1 VTSSSSKS
9 SQPVRPRRPSAV
21 PSSVLKSMDNTERY
35 VGFGVSI
42 IGLFLSLVTLYQAA
56 IIKKA
61 SQVTTASPVHGKCA
75 SGYHL
80 VKKACEHVTII
91 TAGGLWMEFGLIA
104 LSVLAFFLCVFFR
117 RRYLTAFLGFWA
129 GLVLGLFSS
138 GLPFFLYAV
147 WLGWRAWRLQKYG
160 DATFAGVSRI
170 TRERALARK
179 EGRPEPELPNY
190 AEVEEPKTSRPT
202 SKSSATTTPPKK
214 QAEPSKRYTPKKQTG
229 KRR

>member
-1 VTSSSSKS
+1 
-9 SQPVRPRRPSAV
+9 
-21 PSSVLKSMDNTERY
+21 MDKTERY

-61 SQVTTASPVHGKCA
+61 SQITTASPDHGKCA

-80 VKKACEHVTII
+80 VKKTCEHVTII
-91 TAGGLWMEFGLIA
+91 TAGGLWMEFGLIS
-104 LSVLAFFLCVFFR
+104 LSVLGFFLCVFFR
-117 RRYLTAFLGFWA
+117 RRYMTAFLGFWA

-147 WLGWRAWRLQKYG
+147 WLMWRAWRLQKYG

-170 TRERALARK
+170 TRERAQARK
-179 EGRPEPELPNY
+179 EGRPEPELPNF
-190 AEVEEPKTSRPT
+190 ADVEEPKTSKRDARST
-202 SKSSATTTPPKK
+202 ASSTTVKK
-214 QAEPSKRYTPKKQTG
+214 QAEPSKRYTPKKQSG